1 MEGSVSN
8 VQFTERKKG
17 FDPDEVANYL
27 HQIDDKIAGL
37 RAMASQAVERAELAE
52 ERARQAEQATASDS
66 DDGDGAARA
75 ANVLAMAQRT
85 ADATVSE
92 ARTEAARLLAA
103 ATTEADQQS
112 AAAEAQAQQV
122 LAEARREMETAR
134 TEHLD
139 TLRLDVAELEQS
151 RSAIL
156 AEIDVLARTLDAE
169 RFRMREAAAALL
181 DLADSPTGMAAAA
194 AVDGASAPSDDGGA
208 SHPIDDSG
216 ELVGLT
222 VEPSGDVEYDAGPNP
237 DPGAGPN
244 PGPNLGHDA
253 GDEGPVVAQ
262 AGDAQAGD
270 DQVGGVSVDDVPV
283 GDEPHPTES
292 TGGGG
297 DTAAVPETNALS
309 VDALSADAL
318 SVDPDATA
326 AVSGLFDDDDDDDI
340 DGEGLPAG
348 LLGESADAEGSEP
361 VTGGGYG
368 GSYGAGRVG
377 DESSLGSGTD
387 SDDEAM
393 RAFFERDEDDDSGG
407 SRWGRRRR

>member
-66 DDGDGAARA
+66 GDGDGAARA
-75 ANVLAMAQRT
+75 ASILAMAQRT

-103 ATTEADQQS
+103 ATTEANQQS

-139 TLRLDVAELEQS
+139 TLRFDVAELEQS

-181 DLADSPTGMAAAA
+181 DLADSPTGMAAAVA
-194 AVDGASAPSDDGGA
+194 GASATSETSAVGHPNDG
-208 SHPIDDSG
+208 SG
-216 ELVGLT
+216 DLVGLAD
-222 VEPSGDVEYDAGPNP
+222 EPSGDVASGSGSDDGPDAVPSDVPN
-237 DPGAGPN
+237 AASEV
-244 PGPNLGHDA
+244 GH
-253 GDEGPVVAQ
+253 EGPGGVQ
-262 AGDAQAGD
+262 DKDAQ
-270 DQVGGVSVDDVPV
+270 P
-283 GDEPHPTES
+283 GDEPQPNKGDEPQPNDQAS
-292 TGGGG
+292 GGG
-297 DTAAVPETNALS
+297 DTAAVAGTN
-309 VDALSADAL
+309 DL

-340 DGEGLPAG
+340 DDEGLPAG
-348 LLGESADAEGSEP
+348 LSGEP
-361 VTGGGYG
+361 VDAGANEPATGGGYA

-387 SDDEAM
+387 GDDEAM